1 MNYILKTS
9 NLEAQFKD
17 NLRIE
22 MTLILKDFIYNS
34 RIESS
39 LNSLKNTRES
49 HHKPERFWRPSKTDP
64 LKQNTNIL
72 LGNF

>member
-1 MNYILKTS
+1 MNYILKSS

-39 LNSLKNTRES
+39 LNSLKNTRGS
-49 HHKPERFWRPSKTDP
+49 HHKPERFW
-64 LKQNTNIL
+64 
-72 LGNF
+72 